1 MKPPSL
7 KSIRLKN
14 FKAVLDSG
22 KITLTPLTVFIGN
35 NGSGKSSIIEGLETL
50 QAMLEHGLDRAMQT
64 WRGFEHV
71 WHQGVSHRLKQAGE
85 MRASCTNPMSFELA
99 GQIPAGA
106 FSANIRIN
114 AGPAANELFIE
125 KERVVIRNHRSME
138 RDANGNVTFKLKNG
152 PSENYKGADG
162 EPELGK
168 ALNWFPL
175 EWQFVSLIA
184 QSMGSPI
191 PQHRTGGTIRMQ
203 KDGSNLADY
212 LLNIRNLTR
221 TDWPSA
227 SRRFN
232 LSDDLR
238 SIRKLGQDT
247 LEGIV
252 DALQHVLPYAKDLQ
266 PTLASE
272 LERTVYLQLTEADF
286 KIPGWLLST
295 GTLRI
300 LAFLALFRHPSPPP
314 LIVIEEI
321 ENGLDPRTLH
331 LLVDEIR
338 TLVESGRSQVIVT
351 THSPYF
357 LDLLDL
363 SHIVM
368 VERIDGQPTFTRPA
382 NETALRKWAKDFS
395 PGRLYTM
402 GLFNKKP
409 RK

>member
-14 FKAVLDSG
+14 FKAVQDSG
-22 KITLTPLTVFIGN
+22 IIKLTPLTVFIGN

-50 QAMLEHGLDRAMQT
+50 QTMLEHGLDRAMQS

-71 WHQGVSHRLKQAGE
+71 WHQGVLHRLLQPGHV
-85 MRASCTNPMSFELA
+85 RSHHSNPMSFDLT
-99 GQIPAGA
+99 GRIRTGA
-106 FSANIRIN
+106 FSASLRVNM
-114 AGPAANELFIE
+114 GPGANELFIE
-125 KERVVIRNHRSME
+125 EERVVIRNHLAVQ
-138 RDANGNVTFKLKNG
+138 RDAHGKVTIKRKNG
-152 PSENYKGADG
+152 RPQQYTNADG
-162 EPELGK
+162 EAELGK
-168 ALNWFPL
+168 ALDRFPL
-175 EWQFVSLIA
+175 EWQFVSLVA
-184 QSMGSPI
+184 QSMGAPG
-191 PQHRTGGTIRMQ
+191 PQHRTGGQARLN
-203 KDGSNLADY
+203 KEGVNLADY
-212 LLNIRNLTR
+212 LL
-221 TDWPSA
+221 
-227 SRRFN
+227 
-232 LSDDLR
+232 
-238 SIRKLGQDT
+238 SIRKLDQQAFD
-247 LEGIV
+247 GIV
-252 DALQHVLPYAKDLQ
+252 ETLQHVLPYAKDLQ
-266 PTLASE
+266 PALTSE

-286 KIPGWLLST
+286 KVPGWLLST

-300 LAFLALFRHPSPPP
+300 LAFLALFRHPTPPP

-351 THSPYF
+351 THSPYL

-382 NETALRKWAKDFS
+382 NEAALKKWAKDFS

-402 GLFNKKP
+402 GMFNQKKKQ